1 MSDKIIIP
9 GSRAN
14 LTAELREQVIENGK
28 LRRAL
33 AETTGT
39 IKSYA
44 AQDAQILAKIEE
56 DAATIDGLR
65 RALVPFA
72 QCADNFGAATPDDF
86 PLHCVITERARR
98 NFTLGDLRAARAT
111 MTRITPIK

>member
-9 GSRAN
+9 GDRAN
-14 LTAELREQVIENGK
+14 LAAELRERVIENGK
-28 LRRAL
+28 LQRAL

-56 DAATIDGLR
+56 DAATIARLR
-65 RALVPFA
+65 AALAPFA
-72 QCADNFGAATPDDF
+72 RTADIYMEATSDGYALYTRHADLGKF
-86 PLHCVITERARR
+86 ATE
-98 NFTLGDLRAARAT
+98 FTLGDLREARAAL
-111 MTRITPIK
+111 KA